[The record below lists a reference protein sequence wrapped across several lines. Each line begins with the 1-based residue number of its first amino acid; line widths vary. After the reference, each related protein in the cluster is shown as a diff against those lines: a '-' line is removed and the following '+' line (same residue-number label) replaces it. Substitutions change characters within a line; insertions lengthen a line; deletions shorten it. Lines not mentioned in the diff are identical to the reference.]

1 MVTTIK
7 KTTKRK
13 EVKRLLDNIKPAKSD
28 KVFNASKFCG
38 KIRFDE
44 DALTI
49 QKRLRNEWK

>member
-1 MVTTIK
+1 MVTIIK

-38 KIRFDE
+38 KIKFDE
-44 DALTI
+44 DALKL